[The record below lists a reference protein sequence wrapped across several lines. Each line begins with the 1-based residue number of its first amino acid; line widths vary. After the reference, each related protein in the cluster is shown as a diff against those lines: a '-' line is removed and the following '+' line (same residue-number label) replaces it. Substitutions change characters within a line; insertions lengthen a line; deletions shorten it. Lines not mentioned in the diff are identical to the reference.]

1 MRMVTTIAQVE
12 GMFEMLSL
20 IGAILFFT
28 LIIVTV
34 CGVGAYALPPGVYWL
49 IDQIKKIIGRTP

>member
-1 MRMVTTIAQVE
+1 MTTY
-12 GMFEMLSL
+12 LSL
-20 IGAILFFT
+20 VGAILFFT

-34 CGVGAYALPPGVYWL
+34 CGVGAYALAPGVYWL